1 MDIGGLSPDMDTPLQ
16 MTTEIEEQS
25 ELKAFGAETTE
36 MKAAPRNKVSIRW
49 FGSGAHRESSGNS
62 TKRPNTRLSELTVT
76 KLPTSFAS
84 YPTVSGR

>member
-36 MKAAPRNKVSIRW
+36 MKAETAEVVVGDEAPASENLTEVVEPEVIEAKEEPETPAD
-49 FGSGAHRESSGNS
+49 SGDFIQE
-62 TKRPNTRLSELTVT
+62 TM
-76 KLPTSFAS
+76 
-84 YPTVSGR
+84 